1 MALFL
6 EFSLLRRMI
15 ETKHKENLMNHQ
27 VFLISKDGINE
38 GTKHQQY
45 CHLAVLHCI
54 QQLCFLVL
62 VYFCDVLT
70 VLFELTE
77 LEFSSI

>member
-15 ETKHKENLMNHQ
+15 ETKHKENLINHQ
-27 VFLISKDGINE
+27 VFFISKDGINE

-45 CHLAVLHCI
+45 CHLGFYI
-54 QQLCFLVL
+54 
-62 VYFCDVLT
+62 VYNGCASWFWRIFVMY
-70 VLFELTE
+70 
-77 LEFSSI
+77 